1 MDAPDVN
8 QHDRDAKNVRALIAT
23 VIIIAVVVSAGLVA
37 SLGNGLIAAVGIG
50 VEIFLAASA
59 VGVVLGFLFAVPR
72 VLSQNP
78 DPTTVAKEGGTKA
91 RFLESNT
98 NLESISDWL
107 TTMLVGVGISQLYRI
122 NDALLGFR
130 DYVAKTV
137 PVLDGSASTLP
148 AIAPLLLI
156 TGTATGFIAMYLY
169 TRINLS
175 KIFSE
180 TESFLRGEAK
190 RAVVIA
196 ARNLEPEGAPLAAT
210 GAVTPQDALDVM
222 FDLLYKDGGYSR
234 VIELAD
240 QLSNSSLSQKA
251 TYWFYLAAAFG
262 QQLNAARENGDSEL
276 ARSAEN
282 NALEAAQRAVRL
294 DGSYRSRLWNI
305 SNPDGP
311 DDDLAG
317 LRNNPKFLKLV
328 GRDK

>member
-1 MDAPDVN
+1 MPCGSHRVST
-8 QHDRDAKNVRALIAT
+8 KNSRLIACD
-23 VIIIAVVVSAGLVA
+23 
-37 SLGNGLIAAVGIG
+37 AA
-50 VEIFLAASA
+50 L
-59 VGVVLGFLFAVPR
+59 P
-72 VLSQNP
+72 
-78 DPTTVAKEGGTKA
+78 
-91 RFLESNT
+91 
-98 NLESISDWL
+98 IS
-107 TTMLVGVGISQLYRI
+107 
-122 NDALLGFR
+122 
-130 DYVAKTV
+130 
-137 PVLDGSASTLP
+137 
-148 AIAPLLLI
+148 
-156 TGTATGFIAMYLY
+156 
-169 TRINLS
+169 
-175 KIFSE
+175 
-180 TESFLRGEAK
+180 
-190 RAVVIA
+190 
-196 ARNLEPEGAPLAAT
+196 
-210 GAVTPQDALDVM
+210 
-222 FDLLYKDGGYSR
+222 YSR